1 MSKPSPARTNRG
13 FALARWL
20 MRACIA
26 LMPAAQMHWAR
37 AMAAELDEAPSAKA
51 ACGFALG
58 CLGLAL
64 RLRLLSIGRSVCRDM
79 PSKARALVNLSGQ
92 HATVSRLGATCACL
106 AVLVGGVFM
115 VSAGAPKA
123 WPWMNG
129 LSLAFAL
136 ASLALLPRQRLQT
149 DVRLREWLSLVLGS
163 LLLAS
168 CALEASESLN
178 GRWLRLGPVA
188 VQAAWL
194 LVPSLLLL
202 SAQPAGT
209 TGSHHPLRSHTGLLL
224 AMAALWAQAEPSWL
238 LLMGLVLLARS
249 ACRPNHGTETLL
261 ACLALLAAGLSS
273 QNWRIPASQ
282 AFVDQV
288 LLQAWSQGSSLVLS
302 GLMLTASLMILLPG
316 WRHRHAREHSLLWA
330 GVVLLSLPGWLPT
343 PLLGMGG
350 SAILSYVLSLAAL
363 PGPWPEA
370 QTQVRPAP
378 QAPPARHEHSSD
390 PRRRLRPH

>member
-1 MSKPSPARTNRG
+1 M
-13 FALARWL
+13 
-20 MRACIA
+20 
-26 LMPAAQMHWAR
+26 QWAR

-64 RLRLLSIGRSVCRDM
+64 RLRLSALLPSSSGRGAR
-79 PSKARALVNLSGQ
+79 SKAGALANLSGRLRLQ
-92 HATVSRLGATCACL
+92 HLRHATAPRLGAACACL
-106 AVLVGGVFM
+106 AVLAGGVFM

-129 LSLAFAL
+129 VSLAFAL

-149 DVRLREWLSLVLGS
+149 DARLRERLSLLLGS

-168 CALEASESLN
+168 CALEASEGLN
-178 GRWLRLGPVA
+178 GRWLRLGPVT
-188 VQAAWL
+188 VQAVWL

-202 SAQPAGT
+202 SARPAGAT
-209 TGSHHPLRSHTGLLL
+209 DCSHAHRSHLGVLL

-249 ACRPNHGTETLL
+249 ACRPHHRAETLL

-273 QNWRIPASQ
+273 QNWRMPTRQ

-302 GLMLTASLMILLPG
+302 GLMLAALLMIVLPA

-330 GVVLLSLPGWLPT
+330 GVVLLSLPGFLPT

-350 SAILSYVLSLAAL
+350 SAILGYVLSLAAL
-363 PGPWPEA
+363 PGPGLHAPSRA
-370 QTQVRPAP
+370 QPQAAQ
-378 QAPPARHEHSSD
+378 QAPPARRERHRG
-390 PRRRLRPH
+390 PRHRLRPR